1 MRITL
6 PQSSSTNHFA
16 EILDAPFEEGS
27 PEFLSKFK
35 DCEVVAGSEL
45 KLECKFAGSPQPE
58 VEWFKDGGPL
68 VKNNRITCTVSDDST
83 SLVIKKTEADDEGW
97 YRCRISNER
106 GVAAVEA
113 ELIVVEA
120 PTFVTG
126 LEDITIDEG
135 IKWSNLLIHSQES
148 HSIAAS
154 CRFYRLAASC
164 QQVAASLM
172 NSSSC
177 SKSVK
182 IRLVPT

>member
-1 MRITL
+1 M
-6 PQSSSTNHFA
+6 
-16 EILDAPFEEGS
+16 
-27 PEFLSKFK
+27 SKFQ

-45 KLECKFAGSPQPE
+45 KLECSFEGSPQPE

-68 VKNNRITCTVSDDST
+68 VKNSRITCTLCDGST

-113 ELIVVEA
+113 ELIVVEV

-135 IKWSNLLIHSQES
+135 RKFLIGET
-148 HSIAAS
+148 I
-154 CRFYRLAASC
+154 
-164 QQVAASLM
+164 
-172 NSSSC
+172 
-177 SKSVK
+177 SV
-182 IRLVPT
+182 TA